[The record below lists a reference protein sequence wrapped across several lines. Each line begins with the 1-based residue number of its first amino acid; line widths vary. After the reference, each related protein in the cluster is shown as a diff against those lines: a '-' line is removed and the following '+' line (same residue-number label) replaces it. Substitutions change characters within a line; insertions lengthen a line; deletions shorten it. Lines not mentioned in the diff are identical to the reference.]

1 MSFIQSRSTE
11 RRQGPVFASLTP
23 VFGECYVLPQR
34 FVIFAVKHH
43 LPPKKGGIYIEFLSK
58 AFKRSKF
65 KIPPKK
71 ADQRPNPRLPG
82 ALSQPYILHLPGTK
96 VGFPPFFG
104 GGDGRNVPY
113 RRVTIGTTCVLCRQG
128 SIGIS
133 TCNPLADG
141 SGVAGC
147 ISCDGKRLANQG
159 LLSPCLCPTKMIP
172 IATNMGLKSNQTNNG
187 VCYSRITIQYKVKF
201 HLLKK
206 SKIRTLFLTSEPSH
220 QLNSKA
226 TTPKVLTTLTSTE
239 FSKFTMHPDFF
250 CGDDLVSWL
259 TIWDGT

>member
-1 MSFIQSRSTE
+1 MLRSSPTI
-11 RRQGPVFASLTP
+11 RYFCCQTP
-23 VFGECYVLPQR
+23 
-34 FVIFAVKHH
+34 
-43 LPPKKGGIYIEFLSK
+43 PPKRRWVEFLSK
-58 AFKRSKF
+58 AFKWSKF

-71 ADQRPNPRLPG
+71 VDQRPNPRLPG

-172 IATNMGLKSNQTNNG
+172 IATNMGIQSNKQWCLLLEDHHSIQGQISPLKE
-187 VCYSRITIQYKVKF
+187 IQDQNIVSYF
-201 HLLKK
+201 
-206 SKIRTLFLTSEPSH
+206 RTFP
-220 QLNSKA
+220 
-226 TTPKVLTTLTSTE
+226 PTE
-239 FSKFTMHPDFF
+239 FQSNNPESTHHSYIHWIF
-250 CGDDLVSWL
+250 
-259 TIWDGT
+259 